1 MNGIGNSEMDSR
13 QWREFLDTAIGE
25 PPGEVTVHSVRRRMM
40 RRRLTAAAAASAVVL
55 VAVGVTAGAAV
66 FGSAGPGGN
75 QAHAGPAVHVKVEA
89 PPKVYVDYVPEQ
101 KHPRNIYLP
110 INPATNRAGKPIHVP
125 CAINCLFEAAP
136 NGKTLYIAAGDS
148 VIPLDTRTD
157 KPGTPIKVGKD
168 GAEFIKIDPNGKVAY
183 VTGNS
188 QKITPI
194 NLTTNTAGKPFKL
207 ITEAGVFAFSADG
220 KTAFVLTPGRNL
232 TENLVPIDTVTNAPG
247 TQINLGQFDG
257 IALSPD
263 GTTAYLGTKNKIT
276 PVSTTSGRQGT
287 SIALPGNPFEM
298 AITPDGK
305 TIVVAIE
312 HGHTTATIT
321 TKVFLIS
328 TRTGKVSRPIPI
340 PPAAEEVAFTPDSK
354 IVYFASSEGPGR
366 GTTPVNITTGTAGK
380 TVHIG
385 ADAQIAM
392 TPDGKT
398 LYATN
403 TQGVIPVDVA
413 TDTAGPLI
421 PSPAHGI
428 IQEIGISP

>member
-1 MNGIGNSEMDSR
+1 
-13 QWREFLDTAIGE
+13 
-25 PPGEVTVHSVRRRMM
+25 
-40 RRRLTAAAAASAVVL
+40 
-55 VAVGVTAGAAV
+55 VTASAAV
-66 FGSAGPGGN
+66 FGSARSGGN
-75 QAHAGPAVHVKVEA
+75 HEVPGPAVHVKVEA
-89 PPKVYVDYVPEQ
+89 PPRVYVDYVPEQ

-110 INPATNRAGKPIHVP
+110 INPATNRAGQPIHVP

-157 KPGTPIKVGKD
+157 KPGTPIRVGAD
-168 GAEFIKIDPNGKVAY
+168 GAESIKIDPNGKVAY

-188 QKITPI
+188 RMITPI
-194 NLTTNTAGKPFKL
+194 YLTTNTAGKPFRL
-207 ITEAGVFAFSADG
+207 VTESGVFAFSADG

-232 TENLVPIDTVTNAPG
+232 AENLVPINTVTNTPG
-247 TQINLGQFDG
+247 PPVSLGRFDG

-263 GTTAYLGTKNKIT
+263 GTTAYVGTKNKIT
-276 PVSTTSGRQGT
+276 PVSTSTGRPGT
-287 SIALPGNPFEM
+287 SIAVPGSPFEM

-305 TIVVAIE
+305 TLVVAIE
-312 HGHTTATIT
+312 HGHTKATIT
-321 TKVFLIS
+321 AKVFLIS
-328 TRTGKVSRPIPI
+328 TGTGKVSQPIPI
-340 PPAAEEVAFTPDSK
+340 PPAAEEVVFTPDSK
-354 IVYFASSEGPGR
+354 IAYFASSEGPGR
-366 GTTPVNITTGTAGK
+366 GTTPVSITTGTAGK

-392 TPDGKT
+392 TPDGRT

-421 PSPAHGI
+421 PSPVRGI
-428 IQEIGISP
+428 IQEIVISP

>member
-1 MNGIGNSEMDSR
+1 VNGIGNSEMDSR
-13 QWREFLDTAIGE
+13 QWREFLDTAIGG
-25 PPGEVTVHSVRRRMM
+25 PPREVTVHTVRRRMM
-40 RRRLTAAAAASAVVL
+40 RRRFTEAAAAAAVVL

-66 FGSAGPGGN
+66 FGSTGPGGN
-75 QAHAGPAVHVKVEA
+75 QALAGPAVHVKVEA

-148 VIPLDTRTD
+148 VVPLDTRTD

-168 GAEFIKIDPNGKVAY
+168 GAEDINIDPNGKVAY
-183 VTGNS
+183 VTGDS

-207 ITEAGVFAFSADG
+207 VTEAGVFAFSADG

-232 TENLVPIDTVTNAPG
+232 AENLVPINTATSTPG
-247 TQINLGQFDG
+247 TQISLGRFDG

-287 SIALPGNPFEM
+287 SIALPGDPFEM

-312 HGHTTATIT
+312 HGHTTATIRA
-321 TKVFLIS
+321 KVFLIS
-328 TRTGKVSRPIPI
+328 ARTGKVSQPIPI

-380 TVHIG
+380 TIHIG

>member
-55 VAVGVTAGAAV
+55 VAVGVTAGAAM

-75 QAHAGPAVHVKVEA
+75 QALAGPAVHVKVEA

-110 INPATNRAGKPIHVP
+110 INPATNRAGKPIHLP
-125 CAINCLFEAAP
+125 CVINCLFEAAP

-168 GAEFIKIDPNGKVAY
+168 GAEFINIDPNGKVAY
-183 VTGNS
+183 VTGDS

-194 NLTTNTAGKPFKL
+194 NLATNTAGKPFKL

-232 TENLVPIDTVTNAPG
+232 AENLVPINTVTNAPG
-247 TQINLGQFDG
+247 TQISLGRFDG

-276 PVSTTSGRQGT
+276 PVSTTSGQQGT
-287 SIALPGNPFEM
+287 SIALPGSPFEM

-328 TRTGKVSRPIPI
+328 TRTGKVSRPSRSPRPRKKSRSHRTARSSTSRAPRVPDGAPPPSIS
-340 PPAAEEVAFTPDSK
+340 PPAPQARPFTS
-354 IVYFASSEGPGR
+354 AR
-366 GTTPVNITTGTAGK
+366 TPR
-380 TVHIG
+380 
-385 ADAQIAM
+385 
-392 TPDGKT
+392 
-398 LYATN
+398 
-403 TQGVIPVDVA
+403 
-413 TDTAGPLI
+413 
-421 PSPAHGI
+421 
-428 IQEIGISP
+428 

>member
-1 MNGIGNSEMDSR
+1 VNGIGSSEMDSR
-13 QWREFLDTAIGE
+13 QWREFLDTAMGE
-25 PPGEVTVHSVRRRMM
+25 PPGEVTVHAVRRRMM
-40 RRRLTAAAAASAVVL
+40 RRRLTEAAAAAVVL

-66 FGSAGPGGN
+66 LGSARPGGN
-75 QAHAGPAVHVKVEA
+75 QGLTGPAVHVKVEA
-89 PPKVYVDYVPEQ
+89 PPKVYVDYIPQQ

-110 INPATNRAGKPIHVP
+110 INPATNRAGKPIHLP

-168 GAEFIKIDPNGKVAY
+168 GAEYIKIDPNGKIAY

-188 QKITPI
+188 RTITPI
-194 NLTTNTAGKPFKL
+194 DLTTNTAGKPFKL
-207 ITEAGVFAFSADG
+207 VTEGGVIAFSADG

-232 TENLVPIDTVTNAPG
+232 AVNLVPISTLTSTPG
-247 TQINLGQFDG
+247 TQISLGRFDG
-257 IALSPD
+257 IAFSPD
-263 GTTAYLGTKNKIT
+263 GTTAYVGTKNKIT
-276 PVSTTSGRQGT
+276 PVSTITGRQGT

-298 AITPDGK
+298 AVTPDGK

-321 TKVFLIS
+321 AKVFLIS
-328 TRTGKVSRPIPI
+328 TRTGKVSQPIPI
-340 PPAAEEVAFTPDSK
+340 PPAAEEIVFTPDSK
-354 IVYFASSEGPGR
+354 IAYFASSEGPGR
-366 GTTPVNITTGTAGK
+366 GATPVSITTGTAGK

-392 TPDGKT
+392 TPDGRT

-421 PSPAHGI
+421 PSPVRGI

>member
-55 VAVGVTAGAAV
+55 VAVGVTAGAAM

-75 QAHAGPAVHVKVEA
+75 QALAGPAVHVKVEA
-89 PPKVYVDYVPEQ
+89 LPKVYVDYVPEQ

-110 INPATNRAGKPIHVP
+110 INPATNRAGKPIHLP
-125 CAINCLFEAAP
+125 CVINCLFEAAP

-168 GAEFIKIDPNGKVAY
+168 GAEFINIDPNGKVAY
-183 VTGNS
+183 VTGDS

-194 NLTTNTAGKPFKL
+194 NLATNTAGKPFKL

-232 TENLVPIDTVTNAPG
+232 AENLVPINTVTNAPG
-247 TQINLGQFDG
+247 TEISLGRFDG

-276 PVSTTSGRQGT
+276 PVSTTSGQQGT
-287 SIALPGNPFEM
+287 SIALPGSPFEM
-298 AITPDGK
+298 AITADGK